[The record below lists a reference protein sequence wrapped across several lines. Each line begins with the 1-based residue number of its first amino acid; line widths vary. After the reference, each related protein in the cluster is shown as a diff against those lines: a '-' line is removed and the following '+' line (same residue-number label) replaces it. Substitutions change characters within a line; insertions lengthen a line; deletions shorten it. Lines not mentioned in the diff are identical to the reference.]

1 MSASSGYEV
10 LLDCS
15 SLPPLVRASLQT
27 FLERQPEVQS
37 ITRRLHVTDILLNP
51 DTLGLVT
58 PRFDL
63 VVHLA
68 GQPSPEGAIPEAG
81 LQSSEKLRSGSNG
94 CLPSVEVLDGLALQ
108 SIELG
113 EPYESAI
120 PSSSGTVPLFQ

>member
-1 MSASSGYEV
+1 MSESSSNEV

-37 ITRRLHVTDILLNP
+37 VTRRLHVTDTLLSP
-51 DTLGLVT
+51 DKHGLVT

-68 GQPSPEGAIPEAG
+68 GQPSQEGANREAG
-81 LQSSEKLRSGSNG
+81 ATILRKVAEWEQANRPRRAEASNRG
-94 CLPSVEVLDGLALQ
+94 H
-108 SIELG
+108 
-113 EPYESAI
+113 
-120 PSSSGTVPLFQ
+120 